1 MYRFSLVFLL
11 FITFSC
17 SQKNTSDVNKF
28 KNKTYLKNKANLKYD
43 GPEEYARILSFYR
56 QGYSYGYR
64 ELELEKMKNISTSS
78 FSNSNPSFGAS
89 ASAASTFKERGPFNV
104 PGRTRSIVWQSGYL
118 DSDPS
123 TLVQDK
129 IWYAASVG
137 GGIWKSEDRGDS
149 WINLSPDME
158 NIAVSTIAKSNTQ
171 ECTLFAGTGESW
183 SGNLDAIDGSGVFM
197 SLDCGAT
204 WTNITP
210 VNNSGI
216 MNSDFSAV
224 SRIVVEQNHSP
235 FMLPWVVAAASNKIY
250 RLAKGEA
257 LLGTWSSVYSG
268 SGTVQQIVS
277 APSEPNTLYGS
288 VKGVGVIKSTD
299 GGLSWS
305 STGNFSITP
314 GRTEIAVS
322 HSNPNM
328 VYAASTGGGSWLHL
342 SQNGGVTWQLVQN
355 LDGSS
360 DNWLNSQGW
369 YDNCITINPFD
380 DTEVYVGGIH
390 TYKFKV
396 DLKTKKKTIKWLTDG
411 YGDAPGADK
420 YINNNVHVDHHFL
433 GTIIDDENAGT
444 FRIIHGGDGGVAVS
458 ISSTDP
464 GINNGEFTAFKNGY
478 NTSQFYGADKV
489 KGFHQYLG
497 GLQDNGT
504 WLSPKNEDA
513 SASTS
518 YNFEIGG
525 DGFEVIAHWDDPNKM
540 MGSYQNNG
548 HYRTLNGGVGNWD
561 YIGYKVSGSKQF
573 ISRLST
579 SYQDPDNVY
588 VVTGDGIWKTF
599 NFGETFHLASN
610 SSDNCFSATTDLEVS
625 KANPRYV
632 WTGTRMSGGCNLRLS
647 TDYGASFSPV
657 PNPSSGSY
665 ISGIYSHPTEDSTV
679 YVLFSSKNNPKII
692 ESKDLGQT
700 WEDITGFS
708 GGPSTRGFPNVPT
721 YSLAVM
727 PYDCDVIWAGTDIGL
742 VETTDRGKTWNL
754 VQSNLPHVS
763 IWDMKVKDQ
772 GEVVIATH
780 GRGIWTAT
788 IPDLVSYEPKP
799 VKGLAPEL
807 LNVSQGVNA
816 NFKLRSNYDSMVI
829 MADGVKKSSF
839 ISGLNIGDKNVNFS
853 LTASGNFEIQGIA
866 YIDGYPL
873 HSNIKSISI
882 IPNIPAKTSYFTDFT
897 SLPSNDF
904 TFDGFVVRK
913 EPGFDSEHL
922 INEDIPYS
930 LNRTYIADLNVPI
943 VVTDNILND
952 DKPSM
957 TFKEVAIVEPGDAG
971 GLWDYVMVQ
980 ARKKGGVDWY
990 ELTSGYDA
998 RAYDDWENAY
1008 NSTSNGDKSMYK
1020 IREIDFSPTS
1030 FNQGDTI
1037 YIRFKLFSDEAV
1049 LGWGWAID
1057 DLSIQP
1063 SDSDTDTDGD
1073 GVFDDVDLC
1082 PNTPNGETV
1091 DENGCSNS
1099 QLDDDGDG
1107 VFNDKDQCPNTQ
1119 SGQAVDSNGCSLS
1132 QKDTDGDGVTD
1143 DKDICPN
1150 TGSGQTVDSNGC
1162 SNSQL
1167 DDDGDGVSNGNDDC
1181 PNTLN
1186 TEVVDDKGCPVPLSL
1201 EDKSVILKVYPIPAK
1216 DELVVELNDAY
1227 NIEKIEFVDFLGK
1240 VYNINNFSVNNN
1252 KIFVNVSYYN
1262 SGVYTLNIKTKSTL
1276 NSVRVII
1283 ER

>member
-1 MYRFSLVFLL
+1 MYRYSFLFLLLFSL
-11 FITFSC
+11 SC
-17 SQKNTSDVNKF
+17 SKNNTSDVNRYKSDL
-28 KNKTYLKNKANLKYD
+28 NKYKNKANLKYD
-43 GPEEYARILSFYR
+43 GPEEYARILSYYR
-56 QGYSYGYR
+56 QGYPHGYKEI
-64 ELELEKMKNISTSS
+64 ELKKMKNVSSST
-78 FSNSNPSFGAS
+78 FSNSNSSFGAS
-89 ASAASTFKERGPFNV
+89 ASAVSTFKERGPFNV
-104 PGRTRSIVWQSGYL
+104 PGRTRAIVVDAS
-118 DSDPS
+118 DSNGN
-123 TLVQDK
+123 T
-129 IWYAASVG
+129 WYAAGVG
-137 GGIWKSEDRGDS
+137 GGVWKTSNAGAS
-149 WINLSPDME
+149 WLNLTPDME
-158 NIAVSTIAKSNTQ
+158 NIAVV
-171 ECTLFAGTGESW
+171 TLAQSSSQPNVLYAGTGESW
-183 SGNLDAIDGSGVFM
+183 SGNLDAIDGSGVFK
-197 SLDCGAT
+197 SSDSGVT
-204 WTNITP
+204 WTNVSPI
-210 VNNSGI
+210 NSSGYI
-216 MNSDFSAV
+216 HSDFSSV
-224 SRIVVEQNHSP
+224 SRVIVDPLNPDIVV
-235 FMLPWVVAAASNKIY
+235 ASTAYKIY
-250 RLAKGEA
+250 RSTNG
-257 LLGTWSSVYSG
+257 GGDWTVVYSSS
-268 SGTVQQIVS
+268 SGKVQQILS
-277 APSEPNTLYGS
+277 APSNFNIQYAS
-288 VKGVGVIKSTD
+288 VNGGGIKKSEDAGV
-299 GGLSWS
+299 SWS
-305 STGNFSITP
+305 STGNFSISSF
-314 GRTEIAVS
+314 GRSEVAVS
-322 HSNPNM
+322 HSDPN
-328 VYAASTGGGSWLHL
+328 VIYAATTGGGSWLHL
-342 SQNGGVTWQLVQN
+342 SQNGGTSWQLIEN
-355 LDGSS
+355 LDGTA

-380 DTEVYVGGIH
+380 NTVVYVGGIH

-396 DLKTKKKTIKWLTDG
+396 DIKTKKKTIKWLTDG
-411 YGDAPGADK
+411 YGDAPGGDK
-420 YINNNVHVDHHFL
+420 NINSNVHVDHHFL

-444 FRIIHGGDGGVAVS
+444 FRILHGSDGGVAVS
-458 ISSTDP
+458 ISGTDP
-464 GINNGEFTAFKNGY
+464 GINNGEFTAFRNGY

-504 WLSPKNEDA
+504 WLSPQNEDA

-548 HYRTLNGGVGNWD
+548 HFRTINGGVGNWD

-647 TDYGASFSPV
+647 TDYGASFNPIA
-657 PNPSSGSY
+657 NPSFGSS

-679 YVLFSSKNNPKII
+679 YVLFSSRNNPKII

-708 GGPSTRGFPNVPT
+708 GGPSNRGFPNVPT

-742 VETTDRGKTWNL
+742 VETTDRGQTWNL

-799 VKGLAPEL
+799 VKGFAPEL
-807 LNVSQGVNA
+807 LAISDGVNV
-816 NFKLRSNYDSMVI
+816 NFKLRSNYDSIII
-829 MADGVKKSSF
+829 MADGVKKASF
-839 ISGLNIGDKNVNFS
+839 SSGLNIGNKNLNFS
-853 LTASGNFEIQGIA
+853 LTTPGSFDVQGVA

-873 HSNIKSISI
+873 HSNIKSITI
-882 IPNIPAKTSYFTDFT
+882 LPNITPRTSYFTDFT
-897 SLPSNDF
+897 SLPSIDF
-904 TFDGFVVRK
+904 SFDGFVVRK
-913 EPGFDSEHL
+913 EPGFDSDHL

-930 LNRTYIADLNVPI
+930 LNKTYIADLNVPI
-943 VVTDNILND
+943 IVTDNILTDN
-952 DKPSM
+952 KPSM
-957 TFKEVAIVEPGDAG
+957 TFKEVVIVEPGDNN

-980 ARKKGGVDWY
+980 ARKKSGSEWY
-990 ELTSGYDA
+990 NLISGYDA
-998 RAYDDWENAY
+998 RANEDWKNAY
-1008 NSTSNGDKSMYK
+1008 NSSSNGDKSLYK
-1020 IREIDFSPTS
+1020 IREIDFSPIN
-1030 FNQGDTI
+1030 FNLGDTLI
-1037 YIRFKLFSDEAV
+1037 IRFKLYSDEMYV
-1049 LGWGWAID
+1049 GWGWAID

-1063 SDSDTDTDGD
+1063 SGSDTDTDGD

-1082 PNTPNGETV
+1082 PNTPIGETV

-1119 SGQAVDSNGCSLS
+1119 SGQIVDSSGCSDS

-1143 DKDICPN
+1143 DIDICPN
-1150 TGSGQTVDSNGC
+1150 TGNGLTVDSNGC

-1262 SGVYTLNIKTKSTL
+1262 SGVYTLNIKTKLTL